1 MFQTANDF
9 LLKVQVWDED
19 TVSDDLVG
27 EGQLDMRQVNNGKDE
42 GIFAINKKTSTCSI
56 RADQQVD

>member
-27 EGQLDMRQVNNGKDE
+27 EGQLDMRQVNNGRDE
-42 GIFAINKKTSTCSI
+42 GIFSINKKS
-56 RADQQVD
+56 A